1 MRSPRLPSHN
11 RGGATCKGRRTKGD
25 GRVYRCSFVF
35 YCADGLHLGVGG
47 DELVEPALCRLYRHS
62 FVAECGLHLGVGGDE
77 LL

>member
-1 MRSPRLPSHN
+1 M
-11 RGGATCKGRRTKGD
+11 
-25 GRVYRCSFVF
+25 YRCSFVV